1 MKTSV
6 LETIFSLVSF
16 PDWLHTVFQIS
27 QKREEYLPLDVFSL
41 FPRPYTYSK
50 PIKILAIYL

>member
-1 MKTSV
+1 MKTRE

-16 PDWLHTVFQIS
+16 LNWLPTASQIS

-41 FPRPYTYSK
+41 FPRPYAYS
-50 PIKILAIYL
+50 

>member
-41 FPRPYTYSK
+41 FPRPYTYS
-50 PIKILAIYL
+50 